1 MIKSWSMATVFGFA
15 MAAAV
20 PAQAIPIYMSA
31 DFSGGVSTVKDAV
44 NALGLQKTS
53 TCSGCAAGSVTGHLL
68 FDTGLIPAAESGLVS
83 VPLASVPGAANG
95 IIFDI
100 VFGNA
105 PLEFQFGDSNI
116 QGGPSIQFQNGVFN
130 GLNFV
135 EDFSLNGSSFEL
147 SMQGGSWNIKGLKNG
162 NYADLAASGYINVG
176 NTALTHQQIYQ
187 PVFNPLMELPANSV
201 PEPATLTL
209 LALGLV
215 GISATCRRKMRS
227 TSTS

>member
-1 MIKSWSMATVFGFA
+1 MPDLLLAGRHQRAYCFGRGVKRSNDFKTGVEASKWSCQLPLTSV
-15 MAAAV
+15 
-20 PAQAIPIYMSA
+20 
-31 DFSGGVSTVKDAV
+31 SGV
-44 NALGLQKTS
+44 
-53 TCSGCAAGSVTGHLL
+53 
-68 FDTGLIPAAESGLVS
+68 
-83 VPLASVPGAANG
+83 AND

-100 VFGNA
+100 VFGNT

-116 QGGPSIQFQNGVFN
+116 QSGPSIQFQNGVFN

-147 SMQGGSWNIKGLKNG
+147 SIQGRSWNIKGLKNG
-162 NYADLAASGYINVG
+162 HYANLAASGYINVG

-187 PVFNPLMELPANSV
+187 PVFNPLTELPANSV